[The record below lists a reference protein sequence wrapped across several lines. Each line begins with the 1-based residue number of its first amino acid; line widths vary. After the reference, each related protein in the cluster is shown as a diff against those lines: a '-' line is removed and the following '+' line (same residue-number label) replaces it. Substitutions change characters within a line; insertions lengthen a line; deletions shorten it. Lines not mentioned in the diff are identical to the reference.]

1 LSASRHSILP
11 TKETEMDLSALDTT
25 TLADEGVAMEVLGVD
40 GTVLRDEAGNAITI
54 KLLGADSEKVRKRQR
69 MEIDKRLKRG
79 NRAKSSAAEIEEN
92 GIDLLVFCTVGWSGV
107 KFNGEEMPCNAE
119 NARKLY
125 TALPALR
132 DQVDAFVGD
141 RGNFTKA

>member
-1 LSASRHSILP
+1 
-11 TKETEMDLSALDTT
+11 MDLAILDTA
-25 TLADEGVAMEVLGVD
+25 TLADEGVPMEVLTLD
-40 GTVLRDEAGNAITI
+40 GTVLRDDAGNAVTIT
-54 KLLGADSEKVRKRQR
+54 LLGADSAKVRNRQR

-92 GIDLLVFCTVGWSGV
+92 GIDLLAFCTVGWSGM
-107 KFNGEEMPCNAE
+107 KFKGEEVPFSAD

-141 RGNFTKA
+141 RANFTKA

>member
-1 LSASRHSILP
+1 
-11 TKETEMDLSALDTT
+11 MDLSALDTT
-25 TLADEGVAMEVLGVD
+25 TLADEGVDMEILGVD

-54 KLLGADSEKVRKRQR
+54 KLLGADSDKVRKRQR

-107 KFNGEEMPCNAE
+107 KFQGQELACTPDNV
-119 NARKLY
+119 RKLY

>member
-1 LSASRHSILP
+1 
-11 TKETEMDLSALDTT
+11 MDLSALDTT
-25 TLADEGVAMEVLGVD
+25 TLADEGVDMEVLGVD

-107 KFNGEEMPCNAE
+107 KFQGEELSCTPDNV
-119 NARKLY
+119 RKLY